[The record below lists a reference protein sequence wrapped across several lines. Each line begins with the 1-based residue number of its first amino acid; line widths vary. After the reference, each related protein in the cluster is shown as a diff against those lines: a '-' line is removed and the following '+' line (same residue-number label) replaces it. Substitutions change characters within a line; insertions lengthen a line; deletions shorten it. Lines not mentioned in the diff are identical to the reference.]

1 MQFLPPNSSLVSE
14 AIEQAKAI
22 RCDDV
27 PTRVFTRREHLM
39 AICLETGRP
48 KDTARLI
55 GFAQA
60 GAVDQTA
67 LRDILNRHGLQ
78 EKWTRFQNQFLNP

>member
-1 MQFLPPNSSLVSE
+1 
-14 AIEQAKAI
+14 
-22 RCDDV
+22 
-27 PTRVFTRREHLM
+27 M

-60 GAVDQTA
+60 GAVGQTA